1 MILEGTH
8 HTDPTTFG
16 EDLRRKRER
25 AGVSLDDICD
35 ETKIS
40 RRVLEA
46 LEDGRFELLPDR
58 VFSRSFVRQIA
69 DAIGDNRSH
78 MLEDFDAAWTAFE
91 QDSGQFRVDFL
102 HDSPPSRSIRWR
114 FWFPISIGFAIL
126 MSAAVV
132 ILSGSDPGEESLV
145 ESPNHT
151 LTAQRPPV
159 TPTGAPTV
167 AAVAAVRP
175 QPEPTSDDPISLA
188 VRVDPAKECW
198 IHYRDREGRTE
209 QRLLPGGSDVR
220 LQLKG
225 PVKLTVGNAGAA
237 TLMVGGVEYSD
248 LGVPGQVVHTEVSR
262 HGVRTLGV
270 GDPS

>member
-8 HTDPTTFG
+8 HTDPITFG
-16 EDLRRKRER
+16 EDLRRAREG

-40 RRVLEA
+40 RRILVA
-46 LEDGRFELLPDR
+46 LEEGRFDLLPER
-58 VFSRSFVRQIA
+58 VFSRSFVQQIA
-69 DAIGDNRSH
+69 DAVGDHRSQL
-78 MLEDFDAAWTAFE
+78 LEDFDAAWTGFE
-91 QDSGQFRVDFL
+91 QDSGRFQVDFF
-102 HDSPPSRSIRWR
+102 HASPPARSIRWR
-114 FWFPISIGFAIL
+114 FWFPISIGFVIL

-132 ILSGSDPGEESLV
+132 ILSGSDPGEELLV
-145 ESPNHT
+145 ESPNRT
-151 LTAQRPPV
+151 VATERPPA
-159 TPTGAPTV
+159 TPTGAPV
-167 AAVAAVRP
+167 VPSVVVRS
-175 QPEPTSDDPISLA
+175 QPEPTSDDPIMLA

-220 LQLKG
+220 LELKG

-262 HGVRTLGV
+262 DGVRTLGV
-270 GDPS
+270 GDRS